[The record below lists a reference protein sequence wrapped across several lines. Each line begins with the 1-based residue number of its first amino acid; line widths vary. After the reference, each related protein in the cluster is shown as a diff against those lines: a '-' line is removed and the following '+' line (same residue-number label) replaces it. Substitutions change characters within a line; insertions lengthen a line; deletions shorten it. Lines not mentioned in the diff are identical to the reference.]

1 MTVTKQMESIPAL
14 CRCVIDQC
22 EFQVDSDAV
31 RISWCAS
38 LRPLKYLLFQAMMR
52 ALQHPVP

>member
-1 MTVTKQMESIPAL
+1 MAVTKQIESIPVL

-38 LRPLKYLLFQAMMR
+38 LRPLNHLLFQGMMR
-52 ALQHPVP
+52 AHPVP